1 MEYIVIALISLIVGF
16 CMGNTTIRS
25 KIIAEIKSLRTEK
38 TPPPIRA
45 RVSYVPPQKEKTPLK
60 SKIGG
65 SVENGGCNKCGSPV
79 QPIDKMPGYYFCEQC
94 NSITSK
100 KKANVG

>member
-1 MEYIVIALISLIVGF
+1 VEYIVIALISMIVGF
-16 CMGNTTIRS
+16 CLGNTTIRS
-25 KIIAEIKSLRTEK
+25 KIIAELKSLRTEK

-45 RVSYVPPQKEKTPLK
+45 RVSYVPPQRAKTETKTKET
-60 SKIGG
+60 
-65 SVENGGCNKCGSPV
+65 VQNGGCNKCGSPV

>member
-1 MEYIVIALISLIVGF
+1 VEYIVIALISMIVGF
-16 CMGNTTIRS
+16 CLGNTTIRS
-25 KIIAEIKSLRTEK
+25 KIIAELKSLRTEK

-45 RVSYVPPQKEKTPLK
+45 RVSYVPPQKEKTETRTK
-60 SKIGG
+60 ATST
-65 SVENGGCNKCGSPV
+65 ENGGCNKCGSPV